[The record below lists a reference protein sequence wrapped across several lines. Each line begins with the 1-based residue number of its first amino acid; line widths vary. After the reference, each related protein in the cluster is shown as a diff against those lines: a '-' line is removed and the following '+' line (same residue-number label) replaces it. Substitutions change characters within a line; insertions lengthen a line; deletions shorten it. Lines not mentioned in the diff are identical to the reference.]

1 MDNLLKAAENFV
13 DKTSSEVEENFNEQL
28 FLDFMKK
35 VPIWE
40 FYCISKQA
48 YLAMSEQ
55 EKREKISKYYSDMKS
70 RNVVPVGEFLYSF
83 LFCSLVWRKYFMERD
98 VSSN

>member
-1 MDNLLKAAENFV
+1 MLHFLHLTKIMDNLLKAAENFV
-13 DKTSSEVEENFNEQL
+13 NKTSSEVEENFNEQL

-35 VPIWE
+35 VPIWD

-48 YLAMSEQ
+48 YLAMSKQ
-55 EKREKISKYYSDMKS
+55 KKREKISKYYSDMKS

-83 LFCSLVWRKYFMERD
+83 LFCSLV
-98 VSSN
+98 